1 MNTRPMHKFD
11 HKYLFGTQLG
21 ESIECRAFC
30 FDENPEFHEDGRGAI
45 RGLQVLQNIGEHF
58 SGKIFLI
65 LTAQKLSYSRS
76 DLPKHAYDLFW
87 KFENLNNLK
96 RIELKVD
103 IGNEIEL
110 PVAVIDI
117 SDFNFNTENLN
128 IFNVERCIC
137 VLTHEY
143 INTITDLVKPWVL
156 SYSHS
161 KIMSLDQEAM
171 TNSLDKFGSHSF
183 VRYIQSH
190 NGWYETLAVAGPKNY
205 LDTEIF
211 PAVDKALSGTPF
223 STL

>member
-1 MNTRPMHKFD
+1 MHKFD
-11 HKYLFGTQLG
+11 HRYLFGTQLG
-21 ESIECRAFC
+21 DSIECRAFC

-76 DLPKHAYDLFW
+76 DLPKPAYDLFW

-96 RIELKVD
+96 HIELKVD

-117 SDFNFNTENLN
+117 SDFNFNADDLN
-128 IFNVERCIC
+128 IFDFKRCIC
-137 VLTHEY
+137 VLTHEN
-143 INTITDLVKPWVL
+143 INTIADLVKPWIL

-161 KIMSLDQEAM
+161 KLISLDQEAM
-171 TNSLDKFGSHSF
+171 TNSLDKFDSHTF
-183 VRYIQSH
+183 VRYIPSH

-205 LDTEIF
+205 LDAEIF